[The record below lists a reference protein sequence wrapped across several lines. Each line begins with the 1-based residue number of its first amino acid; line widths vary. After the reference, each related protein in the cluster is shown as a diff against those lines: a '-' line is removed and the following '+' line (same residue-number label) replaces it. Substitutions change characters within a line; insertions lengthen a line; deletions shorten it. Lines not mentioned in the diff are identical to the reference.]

1 MFNNWEKENGLFK
14 VIIDC
19 FLNPKVEYPTPKMVF
34 PSKLDITDPISL
46 ESDGAFSFSMPE
58 WNVLIVDKDLYKRK

>member
-19 FLNPKVEYPTPKMVF
+19 FLNPKVEY